1 MFVSFHLNSRNHRN
15 EASRL
20 NIQLYHCMWA
30 YTKSWIS
37 ERNKHVWTTI
47 AEHPNMSTEKIFVE
61 ASNEED
67 MCAFVM
73 HTKLNTHMHPAW
85 KAHIALRLNNVILK
99 HIQMN
104 AFKRWTTTCNSDVFS
119 CDSHKFSLTLVRV
132 FFGFCMLNYA
142 RFCYANEWA
151 IWACSWHVGVC
162 VCAVYMFVC
171 VSECCYE
178 CYGANAIWHFD

>member
-1 MFVSFHLNSRNHRN
+1 
-15 EASRL
+15 
-20 NIQLYHCMWA
+20 
-30 YTKSWIS
+30 
-37 ERNKHVWTTI
+37 
-47 AEHPNMSTEKIFVE
+47 
-61 ASNEED
+61 
-67 MCAFVM
+67 MCAFVRR
-73 HTKLNTHMHPAW
+73 TKLNTHMHPAW

-151 IWACSWHVGVC
+151 IWACSWHVSVC
-162 VCAVYMFVC
+162 VCVCGVYVCLCFRMLLWMLWSECHLAFRLNFVHRHKMMYYSHCTFKYINRCDFVFLFVC
-171 VSECCYE
+171 PYFLVMIVWIPRHSCVVYYCC
-178 CYGANAIWHFD
+178 